1 MFEINSIHYAV
12 TDVDNLPESVS
23 ESSNL
28 TEYSVIDVL
37 SLLGNLTESVRDT
50 DLLLG
55 PLTHSV
61 YLSPSQPVTHPDL
74 SAQSVSDSVH
84 LPQSVSPSHARDVS
98 MGNSMEESEIDS
110 ENNCNSLASK
120 YKL

>member
-23 ESSNL
+23 ESIIL

-37 SLLGNLTESVRDT
+37 SLLGNLTESMRDT

-61 YLSPSQPVTHPDL
+61 YLSPSQPLTHPDL
-74 SAQSVSDSVH
+74 PAQSVSDSIH
-84 LPQSVSPSHARDVS
+84 LPQSVSPSHARDGS
-98 MGNSMEESEIDS
+98 MGNSMDELEI
-110 ENNCNSLASK
+110 ETFT
-120 YKL
+120 

>member
-1 MFEINSIHYAV
+1 MFQINSIHYAV

-50 DLLLG
+50 DLLLR

-61 YLSPSQPVTHPDL
+61 YLSPSQPVTHADL
-74 SAQSVSDSVH
+74 PAQSVSDSVH
-84 LPQSVSPSHARDVS
+84 LPQSVSPSHARDDTTV
-98 MGNSMEESEIDS
+98 NSVEESEI
-110 ENNCNSLASK
+110 ETFT
-120 YKL
+120 

>member
-12 TDVDNLPESVS
+12 MDVDNLPESVS

-55 PLTHSV
+55 PLTYSV
-61 YLSPSQPVTHPDL
+61 YLSLSQPVTNPDL
-74 SAQSVSDSVH
+74 PVS
-84 LPQSVSPSHARDVS
+84 
-98 MGNSMEESEIDS
+98 E
-110 ENNCNSLASK
+110 
-120 YKL
+120 